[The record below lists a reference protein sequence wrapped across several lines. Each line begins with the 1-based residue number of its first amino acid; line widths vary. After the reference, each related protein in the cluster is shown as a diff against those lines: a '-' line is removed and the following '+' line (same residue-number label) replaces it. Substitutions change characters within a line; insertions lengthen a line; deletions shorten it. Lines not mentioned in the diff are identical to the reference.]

1 MINGPLRPRILNDL
15 DGSQLLSQVPLI
27 STPFDLPQ
35 LNVRT
40 MTLDEPTETLERF
53 RWIRIVGGEE
63 GLNGIGTASSTIPSA
78 SIPTET
84 ATPQGILYGGSRFGA
99 LEESQL
105 DVAID
110 DDIAWPIA
118 HAKALVVDASFPVFH
133 LTDTGSPLLDTAA
146 RLNAI
151 ISGARQ

>member
-63 GLNGIGTASSTIPSA
+63 GLNGMVQHRVPFQVPQSLRRRRLHKASSTGDRA
-78 SIPTET
+78 SV
-84 ATPQGILYGGSRFGA
+84 L
-99 LEESQL
+99 
-105 DVAID
+105 
-110 DDIAWPIA
+110 
-118 HAKALVVDASFPVFH
+118 
-133 LTDTGSPLLDTAA
+133 
-146 RLNAI
+146 
-151 ISGARQ
+151 